1 MARKAAQYKDQIQ
14 SLKLLQVGG
23 ASFPESLARQV
34 PEVINCK
41 LQQVFGMAEGL
52 VNYTRLDDSDEQIF
66 TTQGRPISSDDEIK
80 IVDEQYKEVPEG
92 EIGMLATRGPYTFAV
107 ITKALNIIHRS
118 LMRTTITIRAISCS
132 VPLMVIYV

>member
-14 SLKLLQVGG
+14 SLELLQVG
-23 ASFPESLARQV
+23 SKFPESLARQV
-34 PEVINCK
+34 PEILNCK

-92 EIGMLATRGPYTFAV
+92 EIGMLATRGPYTFCGYYQSPEHNSQV
-107 ITKALNIIHRS
+107 FDEDNYYYSGDLVQ
-118 LMRTTITIRAISCS
+118 RT
-132 VPLMVIYV
+132 LMVIYV

>member
-1 MARKAAQYKDQIQ
+1 
-14 SLKLLQVGG
+14 
-23 ASFPESLARQV
+23 
-34 PEVINCK
+34 
-41 LQQVFGMAEGL
+41 MAEGL

-92 EIGMLATRGPYTFAV
+92 EIGMLATQGPYTFAV

>member
-1 MARKAAQYKDQIQ
+1 
-14 SLKLLQVGG
+14 
-23 ASFPESLARQV
+23 
-34 PEVINCK
+34 
-41 LQQVFGMAEGL
+41 MAEGL

-92 EIGMLATRGPYTFAV
+92 EVGMLATRGFIPSVV

-118 LMRTTITIRAISCS
+118 LIRTTITIQAISCS
-132 VPLMVIYV
+132 VLRMVIYV